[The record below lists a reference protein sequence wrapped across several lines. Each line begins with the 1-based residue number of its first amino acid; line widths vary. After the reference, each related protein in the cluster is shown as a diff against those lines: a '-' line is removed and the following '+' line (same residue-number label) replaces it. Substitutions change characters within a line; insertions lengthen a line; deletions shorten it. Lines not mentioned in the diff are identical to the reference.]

1 MLHKVSPIY
10 TARTVQLAQAPG
22 PAPAGFCLG
31 LYRRFSLR
39 YSPTSTVDFAVHS
52 LVLSHTLGK
61 DVSLDKHIFKP
72 LVFFL
77 KVGVVGEEAID
88 HFGRGLNVACF
99 GHEAVVG
106 AEFVVLFH

>member
-1 MLHKVSPIY
+1 MHKVSLIY

-39 YSPTSTVDFAVHS
+39 YSPTRSVDVAVHI
-52 LVLSHTLGK
+52 LVLADTLGK
-61 DVSLDKHIFKP
+61 DVSLDKHIFKTF
-72 LVFFL
+72 VFFL
-77 KVGVVGEEAID
+77 KVGVVGEEAVD

-106 AEFVVLFH
+106 AELVVLLH